1 VPDMPTGQ
9 LIRLYRIDRKKSTTN
24 VATLAGITVRYLE
37 MIEAG
42 TKTPTLHVLRSI
54 AKVLGVRTSALLGE
68 APSEDHEG
76 PINPRLAELERAL
89 ITYRTVSLNDS
100 GELPSLEELAG
111 QVKTTQTVWFTSP
124 SKYSDALRV
133 LPGLVINSERAVHE
147 SGRALSACRL
157 ASEVYQL
164 TRSVLKYLGRA
175 DLCGLVAD
183 RAVRYAEET
192 EDPLLI
198 AAAVWNLGQSLLVN
212 DQPAGAL
219 DLAMAGVK
227 KLEPLLPDGNSE
239 HFSLYGGLQLVATLG
254 AMRTNDPWRARDIL
268 RGPAHQASLR
278 VDERHHYDNTLN
290 FRPTNVNTLFFGPT
304 NVGIHRV
311 RVEYESG
318 EIGEALRLSNDVD
331 ISRTPSLE
339 RKNSLLTK
347 VAQCYECKGNDAAV
361 FVHLKM
367 AEEICPEDFQHRRE
381 MRTMVRTLLKRA
393 KPSYASEV
401 RAFASRIGL
410 LD

>member
-1 VPDMPTGQ
+1 MSDIPTGE
-9 LIRLYRIDRKKSTTN
+9 LIKFYRLDRKKSTTN

-42 TKTPTLHVLRSI
+42 TKTPSLDVLRSI
-54 AKVLGVRTSALLGE
+54 AKVLGVRTAALLGE

-76 PINPRLAELERAL
+76 PVNSRLAELERAL
-89 ITYRTVSLNDS
+89 ITYRTISLNGNDD
-100 GELPSLEELAG
+100 LPSLEDLVN
-111 QVKTTQTVWFTSP
+111 QVKATQTVWFTSP

-133 LPGLVINSERAVHE
+133 LPWLVVNSERTVHE
-147 SGRALSACRL
+147 SDRSVGACRL

-164 TRSVLKYLGRA
+164 TRSVLKYLGRT
-175 DLCGLVAD
+175 DLCGVVAD

-198 AAAVWNLGQSLLVN
+198 AAAVWNLGQSRLVN

-219 DLAMAGVK
+219 DLAMAGAK

-254 AMRTNDPWRARDIL
+254 ALRTNDPWRARDIL

-278 VDERHHYDNTLN
+278 VDERHHYDNTLS

-339 RKNSLLTK
+339 RKNSLLTS

-367 AEEICPEDFQHRRE
+367 AEELCPEDFQHRQE
-381 MRTMVRTLLKRA
+381 MRNMVRTLVKRA

>member
-1 VPDMPTGQ
+1 MPDIPTGE
-9 LIRLYRIDRKKSTTN
+9 LIKLYRIDRKKSTTN
-24 VATLAGITVRYLE
+24 VAVLAGITVRYLE

-42 TKTPTLHVLRSI
+42 TKTPTLHVLRKI
-54 AKVLGVRTSALLGE
+54 AKVLGVRTWTLLGE

-76 PINPRLAELERAL
+76 PVNPRLAELERAL
-89 ITYRTVSLNDS
+89 ITYRTVSLNES
-100 GELPSLEELAG
+100 GDLLSLEELDRQIKA
-111 QVKTTQTVWFTSP
+111 TQTVWFTSP
-124 SKYSDALRV
+124 CKYSDALRV

-147 SGRALSACRL
+147 SDRSVGACRL

-164 TRSVLKYLGRA
+164 TRSVLKYLGRT
-175 DLCGLVAD
+175 DLCGVVAD

-192 EDPLLI
+192 EDQLLI
-198 AAAVWNLGQSLLVN
+198 AAATWNLGQSLLVN
-212 DQPAGAL
+212 DRPGGAL
-219 DLAMAGVK
+219 DLAMAGAK
-227 KLEPLLPDGNSE
+227 KLEPLLPGGNAE
-239 HFSLYGGLQLVATLG
+239 LFSLYGGLQLVATLG
-254 AMRTNDPWRARDIL
+254 ALRTNDPWRARDIL
-268 RGPAHQASLR
+268 HGPAHQASLR
-278 VDERHHYDNTLN
+278 VDERHLYNNKLS

-304 NVGIHRV
+304 NVGIHWV

-347 VAQCYECKGNDAAV
+347 IAQCYECKGNDTAV

-367 AEEICPEDFQHRRE
+367 AEALCPEDFQHRQEIRN
-381 MRTMVRTLLKRA
+381 MVRTLVKRA

-401 RAFASRIGL
+401 RAFANRIGL